1 MGIAA
6 VAKWGISMRESFA
19 GSTAQPS
26 IGDRLDIIASRLE
39 VVAWMGLF
47 GVACLAGFLFIAI

>member
-6 VAKWGISMRESFA
+6 VAEWGISMRESFA
-19 GSTAQPS
+19 GSNVQPS
-26 IGDRLDIIASRLE
+26 IGDRLDVIATRLE
-39 VVAWMGLF
+39 IVAWMGLF